1 MERKAREA
9 RKERRVLAACAS
21 FAFLVFLLFSAPA
34 GAQGTQPP
42 IQGVTGTVATEGSR
56 DGVKKAAGAAARG
69 VKKILPGGS
78 GESQNPMDV
87 LIEGSHVTVT
97 EGAAP
102 DSSAEGIVVDVNK
115 KRQQITVRFA
125 DKTTQTLRVLNHAG
139 SNPGPHVLV
148 ALADQ
153 AEKVSYDFSRVP

>member
-1 MERKAREA
+1 MERNGREA
-9 RKERRVLAACAS
+9 RKANRVLAALAS
-21 FAFLVFLLFSAPA
+21 FAFVVLPRFSAPA
-34 GAQGTQPP
+34 VAQGTQPP

-69 VKKILPGGS
+69 VKKVLPGGG

-87 LIEGSHVTVT
+87 LIEGSHVVVT

-102 DSSAEGIVVDVNK
+102 ESSAEGIVVDVNK
-115 KRQQITVRFA
+115 KRQQLTVRFA
-125 DKTTQTLRVLNHAG
+125 DKTTQTLRVMNHSG

-148 ALADQ
+148 SLADQ
-153 AEKVSYDFSRVP
+153 AEKIIYDFSRVP